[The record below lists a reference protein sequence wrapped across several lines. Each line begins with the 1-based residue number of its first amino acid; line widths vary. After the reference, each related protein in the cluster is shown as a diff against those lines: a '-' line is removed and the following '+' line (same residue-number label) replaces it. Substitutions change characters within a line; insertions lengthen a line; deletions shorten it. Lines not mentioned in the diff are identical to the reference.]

1 MSNWSRRFV
10 RVGSIA
16 AATTALALSAAA
28 CGSSDDDS
36 STTGAASA
44 PETTAS
50 SSGGGDKP
58 FAGKTIGYV
67 QAGSIPYYDTSV
79 EGARMAVEQL
89 GGELKVF
96 NAAFDAQKE
105 LAGIQD
111 AITQQ
116 VDGIILFPLS
126 DASTRAELRLTDRAD
141 IPMVVLYGYSDDIR
155 DEGAGFVEVD
165 YTPYGQALGEG
176 FKGIVPDG
184 PWATVT
190 GQLGRGEVEA
200 FTDGFIEGSGA
211 GDRLVERIAADWD
224 RQRAF
229 NATQDI
235 ITKHPDLRA
244 LLVGNEDMAVGAVKA
259 LGSKI
264 DDVAVVTQNGSP
276 EGNDMLRAGTL
287 KMTVGAS
294 PSQEAAMAV
303 AMLKMSIDGEQP
315 PQRLCNTPFALNTP
329 EAIRSVPWPPDAT
342 VIESALADPPC
353 TNW

>member
-1 MSNWSRRFV
+1 MSNWSRRLA

-16 AATTALALSAAA
+16 AAMTAVALSAAA
-28 CGSSDDDS
+28 CGSSDDSS
-36 STTGAASA
+36 STTGAAAA
-44 PETTAS
+44 PETPAPAS
-50 SSGGGDKP
+50 GGDKP

-126 DASTRAELRLTDRAD
+126 DASTRAELRLTDRAG

-176 FKGIVPDG
+176 FREIVPSG
-184 PWATVT
+184 EWATVT

-200 FTDGFIEGSGA
+200 FTDGFVDGSGS

-235 ITKHPDLRA
+235 ITKHPDLRG

-264 DDVAVVTQNGSP
+264 DDVAVVSQNGSP

-303 AMLKMSIDGEQP
+303 ALLKMSINGEEP

-329 EAIRSVPWPPDAT
+329 EAARSVPWPADPK